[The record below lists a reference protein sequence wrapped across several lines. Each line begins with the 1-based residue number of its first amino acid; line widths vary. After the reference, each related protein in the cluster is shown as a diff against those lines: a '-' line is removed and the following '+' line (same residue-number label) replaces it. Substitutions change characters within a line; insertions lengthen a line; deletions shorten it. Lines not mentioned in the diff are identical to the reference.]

1 MIKKHRVALT
11 CSFPKWVRAFFSFC
25 GIFTLIFFTAY
36 IFWVIYSGQLFLQLL
51 RVTVFGGSIIVILW
65 VYPKILFYSVFA
77 TEKGLESKNIFEE
90 NKLLT
95 WNEIVEVKRPR
106 FGIPVDFAY
115 VISKNK
121 DRLRLIRS
129 MNNYR
134 ELIQLIKNKAP
145 NLETVDTRL

>member
-1 MIKKHRVALT
+1 MFYKWFGKH
-11 CSFPKWVRAFFSFC
+11 
-25 GIFTLIFFTAY
+25 
-36 IFWVIYSGQLFLQLL
+36 LFDG
-51 RVTVFGGSIIVILW
+51 VIVI
-65 VYPKILFYSVFA
+65 
-77 TEKGLESKNIFEE
+77 EE